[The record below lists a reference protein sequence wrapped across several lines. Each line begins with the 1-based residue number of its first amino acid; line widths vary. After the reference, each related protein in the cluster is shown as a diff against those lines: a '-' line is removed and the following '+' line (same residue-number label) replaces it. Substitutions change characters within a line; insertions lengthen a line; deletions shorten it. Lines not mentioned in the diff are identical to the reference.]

1 MKPYSDSDK
10 QKLQKNLALIRKL
23 AGWTSADL
31 GELIG
36 VTKQTIS
43 NLENNRTPM
52 TKTQYIAI
60 RAMIDYEISRN
71 KDNSALAQVVHLLL
85 DADDLS
91 VDDQQK
97 LETTMAYV
105 SGAKEKG
112 LSSSAIVA
120 GMTAL
125 FAALGLVVPSL
136 TSILTATATTPLW
149 LDAITAAK
157 KASASSHMK
166 KG

>member
-10 QKLQKNLALIRKL
+10 QKLQNNLALIRKL

-60 RAMIDYEISRN
+60 RAMIDYEISSN
-71 KDNSALAQVVHLLL
+71 KDTTALAQVVHLLL
-85 DADDLS
+85 DADDIS
-91 VDDQQK
+91 EDDQQK
-97 LETTMAYV
+97 LDTTMAYV

-112 LSSSAIVA
+112 LNSAAIVA

-125 FAALGLVVPSL
+125 FAALGLMVPSL
-136 TSILTATATTPLW
+136 TTILTATATTPLW
-149 LDAITAAK
+149 LDAISTAK
-157 KASASSHMK
+157 KMNSNSHSR

>member
-10 QKLQKNLALIRKL
+10 QKLQNNLALIRKL

-60 RAMIDYEISRN
+60 RAMIDYEISSN
-71 KDNSALAQVVHLLL
+71 KDTTALAQVVHLLL
-85 DADDLS
+85 DADDIS
-91 VDDQQK
+91 EDDQQK

-112 LSSSAIVA
+112 LNSTSIVA

-125 FAALGLVVPSL
+125 IAALGLVVPSL
-136 TSILTATATTPLW
+136 TTILTATATTPLW
-149 LDAITAAK
+149 LDAISDAK
-157 KASASSHMK
+157 KIGTNVTKK